1 MKKILV
7 LAAVACAF
15 GIGEAKAAPMDAAT
29 IKCSDRTKIAK
40 DDLSYILFWMYGYLN
55 GKAED
60 TTIDIDGYSKVAD
73 EIVKKCEENPDL
85 GLLTVMGQ
93 VLDDK

>member
-7 LAAVACAF
+7 LAAMAGVF
-15 GIGEAKAAPMDAAT
+15 GVGAAHAAPMDAAT

-55 GKAED
+55 GKNGD

-73 EIVKKCEENPDL
+73 GIVKKCDENPDL